1 MYYGSEVYQVSAG
14 PGSYLSIYPN
24 LPADVWNCEIPPMIL
39 GVNEEMVIEPGNDGR
54 DYIGLTVPNVEEPI
68 FVAFRDEMWQFHKV
82 LVILPY

>member
-1 MYYGSEVYQVSAG
+1 MAKKKTMTQND
-14 PGSYLSIYPN
+14 LD
-24 LPADVWNCEIPPMIL
+24 LL